1 MLSKSSKGLFT
12 ASEFHKLMTREPKTY
27 GLPAGAITYVYKK
40 VTEIMALQTEEQYIS
55 AAIARGNEK
64 EIDAIIAYENKYNCD
79 ICFAGDS
86 QQTIIC
92 YEGEFLGEISGTP
105 DGIIES
111 QKKGIEVKCPN
122 SDTHLFNLVNI
133 TDGESLK
140 VNYPQYYWQIQGYMF
155 LTGYDKWVFM
165 SYDDRFYNP
174 DNVSHCIEIKRN
186 EEDIEKLK
194 ARLRLAIEKKNEIL
208 TKLKVI

>member
-1 MLSKSSKGLFT
+1 MLSELRKGLFT

-40 VTEIMALQTEEQYIS
+40 VAEMLALKTEDQYTS
-55 AAIARGNEK
+55 AAIERGNEK
-64 EIDAIIAYENKYNCD
+64 ELDAIMAYESENNCG
-79 ICFAGDS
+79 ISYAGDS

-92 YEGEFLGEISGTP
+92 CEGEFLGDIAGTP
-105 DGIIES
+105 DGIIFRD
-111 QKKGIEVKCPN
+111 KKGIEVKCPN

-140 VNYPQYYWQIQGYMF
+140 VNYPQYYWQVQGYML
-155 LTGYDKWVFM
+155 LTGYDKWVFA
-165 SYDDRFYNP
+165 SFDDRFYNP
-174 DNVSHCIEIKRN
+174 EHVLHTVEIDRN

-208 TKLKVI
+208 TKLKAI